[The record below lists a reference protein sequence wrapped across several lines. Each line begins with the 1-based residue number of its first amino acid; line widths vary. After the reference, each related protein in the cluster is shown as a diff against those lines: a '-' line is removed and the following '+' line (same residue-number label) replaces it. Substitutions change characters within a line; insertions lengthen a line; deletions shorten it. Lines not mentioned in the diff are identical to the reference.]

1 MTAIRQI
8 AGHWFGLCRKPP
20 VISLPLA
27 GIGIP
32 AEYTHGGVADGGG
45 SGSGTIRRGIR
56 SALSA
61 ITTLI
66 RNRQLL
72 WFMLLAGLVLAGST
86 IGQAAFLYIE
96 HNLHMALDSL
106 TWRFFIEYATLFCLV
121 FLLAGLFLSI
131 PSRKGG
137 PASFFEGIVMAKKY
151 MKAIISWSFILTFAG
166 MLLVIV
172 FSYVP
177 ARFPTPELLFLYHHG
192 FGHLDSFL
200 FDTLSQFPFNV
211 SRLPPND
218 IFTEIPGYG
227 GRSVL
232 LWFYPGI
239 REALVFL
246 AINLL
251 LFILTPFVVPHIVL
265 GQKTLPEAV
274 AGSFAMMK
282 KSGGEVAACNVILG
296 IIVSA
301 VFLMHLLLQAVHGM
315 VTPLATYYRP
325 TGMWI
330 ALGLVYDI
338 VLFSVAL
345 AAATAGGI
353 AVRDLYASADS
364 RLMTGSPGPDPLP

>member
-20 VISLPLA
+20 VIYLPLA

-72 WFMLLAGLVLAGST
+72 WFTLLAGLVLAGST

-96 HNLHMALDSL
+96 HNLHMPLDSL
-106 TWRFFIEYATLFCLV
+106 AWRFFIEYATQFCLV

-211 SRLPPND
+211 SCLPPND
-218 IFTEIPGYG
+218 IFTEIPGNA

-232 LWFYPGI
+232 LWFYPGF
-239 REALVFL
+239 REALIFS

-251 LFILTPFVVPHIVL
+251 LFVLTPFVVPLIVL
-265 GQKTLPEAV
+265 GQKTVREAV
-274 AGSFAMMK
+274 AGSFAMIK
-282 KSGGEVAACNVILG
+282 KTWAEAAACTAFLG
-296 IIVSA
+296 IIVYGM
-301 VFLMHLLLQAVHGM
+301 FLTYLVIQAAHGM

-325 TGMWI
+325 TDAWV
-330 ALGLVYDI
+330 ALGLLYYLA
-338 VLFSVAL
+338 LFSVVFVG
-345 AAATAGGI
+345 ATIGGI
-353 AVRDLYASADS
+353 AAQDLYISAKNRLITASPEHH
-364 RLMTGSPGPDPLP
+364 L